1 MGKSLGKSLGIGLF
15 LSTFSGPSFEHPITD
30 GVKLPETNLA
40 MNYSPMVIYC
50 VNPGLIFYRTPDGYW
65 DGLLLDIVGFITL
78 YNYIIYIYIYIYI
91 FIYIY
96 IYIYISHISHLII

>member
-15 LSTFSGPSFEHPITD
+15 LSTFSGPAWLPPFEHPIAD

-50 VNPGLIFYRTPDGYW
+50 VNPGLIFNRTPDDPDGYW
-65 DGLLLDIVGFITL
+65 DGLLLDIVGFIAL
-78 YNYIIYIYIYIYI
+78 YIYIY
-91 FIYIY
+91 
-96 IYIYISHISHLII
+96 HISHLIICIIRHSNHQ